1 MKKKGCPYISGR
13 SEWWVEYTYILLW
26 VTAFTAGVQARTSF
40 ADMKVGGSCAS
51 GRGEIIIIIIIHDR
65 KKNRKRY
72 FLLCHFSS
80 VCSSLAVFSH
90 SHTHTIKKREE
101 KKTHVC
107 HVFLPPFFLGKHSAT
122 LQGWLTD
129 RNTPKTKTKIH
140 TRTRFCTHY
149 TRKKTSNM

>member
-107 HVFLPPFFLGKHSAT
+107 HVFLPPFFFRQALCHPTRLAYRQKHAKNKNK
-122 LQGWLTD
+122 
-129 RNTPKTKTKIH
+129 NTH
-140 TRTRFCTHY
+140 AHQVLY
-149 TRKKTSNM
+149 SLHAKKNI